1 MVIEENR
8 DMSEEEE
15 DETATYS
22 PEKDT
27 VSLDTKIID
36 ETTVSSR
43 FEHFLE
49 AKKIRKGGKSTKIR
63 QSKNK
68 ARKLII
74 RKSKKNDS
82 NLHKRRRVGKGDTE
96 KVWQKRAKSRLVK
109 YDPRKNLRVRSIVRN
124 ARDENQK
131 SVRAQQPSNAQL
143 LHFKFAEA
151 QIAKAIQL
159 QECLNS
165 PESCQI
171 RR

>member
-1 MVIEENR
+1 
-8 DMSEEEE
+8 MSEEED
-15 DETATYS
+15 DETATSS
-22 PEKDT
+22 PDNDT
-27 VSLDTKIID
+27 VSLDQKIID

-49 AKKIRKGGKSTKIR
+49 TKKVRKGGKSTKIR

-74 RKSKKNDS
+74 RKSKKNVS
-82 NLHKRRRVGKGDTE
+82 ELHKRRRVGKGDTE
-96 KVWQKRAKSRLVK
+96 KIWQKRAKSRLVK

-124 ARDENQK
+124 GNENQK
-131 SVRAQQPSNAQL
+131 SVRAQQPSKAQL

-165 PESCQI
+165 PESCQV

>member
-1 MVIEENR
+1 
-8 DMSEEEE
+8 MSEEED
-15 DETATYS
+15 DETATSS
-22 PEKDT
+22 PENET
-27 VSLDTKIID
+27 VSLDPKMND

-49 AKKIRKGGKSTKIR
+49 TKKVRKGGKSTKIR

-74 RKSKKNDS
+74 RKSKKNVS
-82 NLHKRRRVGKGDTE
+82 ELHKRRRVGKGDTE

-131 SVRAQQPSNAQL
+131 SVRVHPSKAQL